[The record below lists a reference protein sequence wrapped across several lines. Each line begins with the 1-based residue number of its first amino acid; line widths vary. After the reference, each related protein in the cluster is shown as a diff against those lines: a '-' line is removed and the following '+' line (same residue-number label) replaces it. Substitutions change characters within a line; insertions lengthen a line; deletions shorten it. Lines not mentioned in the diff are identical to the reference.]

1 MPLPNV
7 LAAIESALLLAPLL
21 LEGSQYPDIATVI
34 QQLSGGFAANAT
46 RFVVTLDSAA
56 IHMARLAYVTAFL
69 IGALLYFTRLHKS
82 LGREMV
88 TGGLLLVVLSEFILP
103 ALIKL

>member
-21 LEGSQYPDIATVI
+21 LKGSQYPDIATVI

-46 RFVVTLDSAA
+46 QFVIALDSAA
-56 IHMARLAYVTAFL
+56 IHIARLAYVTAFL
-69 IGALLYFTRLHKS
+69 VGALLYFSRLHKS

-88 TGGLLLVVLSEFILP
+88 TGGLLLAVLSEFILP

>member
-7 LAAIESALLLAPLL
+7 LAAIESTLLLAPLL
-21 LEGSQYPDIATVI
+21 LDGSQYPDMARVI
-34 QQLSGGFAANAT
+34 QQLSGGFVANAT
-46 RFVVTLDSAA
+46 QFVVALDSAA
-56 IHMARLAYVTAFL
+56 IHLARLAYVTAFL
-69 IGALLYFTRLHKS
+69 IGALLYFTRLHKN

-88 TGGLLLVVLSEFILP
+88 TGGLLLAVLSEFILP